1 MTALPTRRDEAW
13 RYSDLTALAEVWPQD
28 IGETREITVAS
39 GETRSLTERLA
50 GDGWRNDRVT
60 VSVATGGRLDL
71 SIVQARD
78 VAAVTTQLYTI
89 DVAAGAS
96 CQVDILQHG
105 SRFGRIAVDVT
116 MGDGADFELN
126 GVNLAR
132 GTQTLEIVTTM
143 RHAEPNGTSRQTVR
157 IVADDRAIGNYL
169 GKVMVARDAQK
180 TDASQSVKA
189 LLLART
195 ATANAKPELE
205 IFADDVKCA
214 HGATVGE
221 LNRDALFYMES
232 RGVDPASAKA
242 LLTQAFI
249 GDALDSVRD
258 EAVREAMSAEAIAWL
273 EKRI

>member
-1 MTALPTRRDEAW
+1 MSALPTRRDEAW

-28 IGETREITVAS
+28 IGDTREIVVAA
-39 GETRSLTERLA
+39 GETRSLTERLT

-78 VAAVTTQLYTI
+78 TAAVTTQLYTI

-132 GTQTLEIVTTM
+132 RTQTLEIVTTM
-143 RHAEPNGTSRQTVR
+143 RHVEPNGTSRQTVR

-189 LLLART
+189 LLLARS

-258 EAVREAMSAEAIAWL
+258 EVVREAMSAEAIAWL
-273 EKRI
+273 EHKA

>member
-1 MTALPTRRDEAW
+1 MSALPTRRDEAW
-13 RYSDLTALAEVWPQD
+13 RYSDLTALGEVWPENVSTSRE
-28 IGETREITVAS
+28 IVVGAGETRA
-39 GETRSLTERLA
+39 LTERLTGA
-50 GDGWRNDRVT
+50 GWRNERVA

-78 VAAVTTQLYTI
+78 IGSVTTQLYTI
-89 DVAAGAS
+89 EIAAGAS
-96 CQVDILQHG
+96 AQLDILQHG
-105 SRFGRIAVDVT
+105 SRFGRIAVEVT

-132 GTQTLEIVTTM
+132 GSQTLEIVTTM
-143 RHAEPNGTSRQTVR
+143 RHVEPNGTSRQTMR
-157 IVADDRAIGNYL
+157 IVVDDRAVGNYL
-169 GKVMVARDAQK
+169 GKVAVARDAQK

-232 RGVDPASAKA
+232 RGIDPASAKA

-249 GDALDSVRD
+249 GDALDKVRD

-273 EKRI
+273 EYKA